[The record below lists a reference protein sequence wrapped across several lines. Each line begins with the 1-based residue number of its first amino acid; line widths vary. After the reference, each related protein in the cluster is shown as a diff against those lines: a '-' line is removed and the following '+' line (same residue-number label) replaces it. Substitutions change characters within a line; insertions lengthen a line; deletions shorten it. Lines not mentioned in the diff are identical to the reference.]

1 MSAISL
7 EFAERLKR
15 EKVFVPEKADAFAR
29 ALNDELSGQLVTKS
43 DLVQVKNS
51 LEHKLVQME
60 NRLIKW
66 MIGLVLA
73 AIAINLTATGFLI
86 THLISVVSQLTSVG

>member
-29 ALNDELSGQLVTKS
+29 ALNDELSDQLATKA
-43 DLVQVKNS
+43 DLIQMENRMIA
-51 LEHKLVQME
+51 ME

-73 AIAINLTATGFLI
+73 AIAINFTATGFLI
-86 THLISVVSQLTSVG
+86 THLISVVN